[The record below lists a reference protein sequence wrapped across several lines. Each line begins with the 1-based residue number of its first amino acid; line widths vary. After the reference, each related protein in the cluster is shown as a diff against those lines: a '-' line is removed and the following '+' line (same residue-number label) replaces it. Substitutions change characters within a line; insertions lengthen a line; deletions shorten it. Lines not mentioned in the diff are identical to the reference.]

1 TQQDPIGLAGGLNL
15 YQYAPNP
22 LGWVDP
28 WGLSRCGIE
37 GKFKEIGK
45 SDLPAWIKNSFKN
58 GQYKTVMTT
67 EYLTLYR
74 VFGGDARIDGSF
86 VGSLPALNKIQAKI
100 DSALLPEWK
109 NTRYFEATLKIP
121 KGTIL
126 QIGKVE
132 QQTMMSGAVLEGGAD
147 QILLP
152 QGYPISWITN
162 VRFLK

>member
-1 TQQDPIGLAGGLNL
+1 
-15 YQYAPNP
+15 
-22 LGWVDP
+22 VDP

-74 VFGGDARIDGSF
+74 VFSGDARIDGSF

-162 VRFLK
+162 VRF